1 MKNMGRTRWV
11 SSVRVC
17 CITNFYSNLEHL
29 CEEGAKFTFG
39 YFGLVVVAALLATG
53 GLLANSIPVI
63 IGSMCVAPFLGPSRA
78 VALGGIFR
86 KWKTVGGGLA
96 KQLIGLLAI
105 GSVLGFF
112 VTLAFLRIAPEIT
125 VTPEVIARM
134 LPTLTSVYLA
144 VFVALAS
151 GAAASLAL
159 IASPKIISDPWHEL
173 LDVMIGAEIAVS
185 LIPPAA
191 VVGIGLAFGRA
202 DMAVQSLTLLV
213 INVVCLDIFSIPV
226 LYFRGVGLEPLR
238 IEKKIKDAAEKT
250 VKDVAEEDGIF
261 TEVILHCDETADV
274 VAQVQTTG
282 AHNDMFPLLARRIS
296 EEIKK
301 ETGFS
306 NSVKVMIVP
315 VSTYSS

>member
-1 MKNMGRTRWV
+1 M
-11 SSVRVC
+11 RVC
-17 CITNFYSNLEHL
+17 CVINFYSNLERL
-29 CEEGAKFTFG
+29 CEEGAEFTFG
-39 YFGLVVVAALLATG
+39 FFGLVVVAALLATG

-78 VALGGIFR
+78 IALGGIFR
-86 KWKTVGGGLA
+86 KWNTVGRGLA

-112 VTLAFLRIAPEIT
+112 VTLAFLRFAPEIT
-125 VTPEVIARM
+125 VTSEVFART
-134 LPTLTSVYLA
+134 LPRLTSVYFA

-159 IASPKIISDPWHEL
+159 IASPRIISDTWHQL

-191 VVGIGLAFGRA
+191 VVGIGLAFGIA
-202 DMAVQSLTLLV
+202 EMAIQALTLLL
-213 INVVCLDIFSIPV
+213 INLVCLNIFSIPF
-226 LYFRGVGLEPLR
+226 LYLRGVGLEPLR
-238 IEKKIKDAAEKT
+238 IEKKIRDAAEKT
-250 VKDVAEEDGIF
+250 VKAVAEVDEIF
-261 TEVILHCDETADV
+261 TEIILRCDDRADV
-274 VAQVQTTG
+274 SVRLQTTG
-282 AHNDMFPLLARRIS
+282 IHDDVVPSLARRIS

-315 VSTYSS
+315 VCTYRS

>member
-1 MKNMGRTRWV
+1 M
-11 SSVRVC
+11 RVC
-17 CITNFYSNLEHL
+17 CVKNFYLNLEHL
-29 CEEGAKFTFG
+29 CEEGAEFTFG
-39 YFGLVVVAALLATG
+39 FFGLVVVAALLATG
-53 GLLANSIPVI
+53 GLISNSIPVI
-63 IGSMCVAPFLGPSRA
+63 IGSMLVAPFLSPSRA

-86 KWKTVGGGLA
+86 KWKTVGRGLA
-96 KQLIGLLAI
+96 KQLTGLLAV

-112 VTLAFLRIAPEIT
+112 VTLGFLRIAPEIT

-159 IASPKIISDPWHEL
+159 IASPRIISDTWHQL

-191 VVGIGLAFGRA
+191 VVGIGLAFGLA
-202 DMAVQSLTLLV
+202 DMAIQSLSLLI
-213 INVVCLDIFSIPV
+213 INLVCLNIFSIPV
-226 LYFRGVGLEPLR
+226 LYLRGVGLEPLR
-238 IEKKIKDAAEKT
+238 IEKKIRDVAEKT
-250 VKDVAEEDGIF
+250 VKDVSEEDGIF
-261 TEVILHCDETADV
+261 IEIILHCDETADV
-274 VAQVQTTG
+274 FVRLQTTG
-282 AHNDMFPLLARRIS
+282 IDNDVVPLLARRIS
-296 EEIKK
+296 EDIKK

-306 NSVKVMIVP
+306 NNVEVTTVP

>member
-1 MKNMGRTRWV
+1 
-11 SSVRVC
+11 VRVC
-17 CITNFYSNLEHL
+17 CITNFYHNLELL
-29 CEEGAKFTFG
+29 CEEGAEFTYG

-53 GLLANSIPVI
+53 GLLANSIPVV

-78 VALGGIFR
+78 ICIGGIFR
-86 KWKTVGGGLA
+86 KWNTVGRGLA

-159 IASPKIISDPWHEL
+159 IASPRIISESWHQL

-191 VVGIGLAFGRA
+191 VVGIGLAFGHV
-202 DMAVQSLTLLV
+202 DMAIQSLTLLL
-213 INVVCLDIFSIPV
+213 INLVCLNIFSIPV
-226 LYFRGVGLEPLR
+226 LYFRGVGAKPLH
-238 IEKKIKDAAEKT
+238 IEKKIRETTEKTAKDAG
-250 VKDVAEEDGIF
+250 EEGEIF
-261 TEVILHCDETADV
+261 TEVILRCDEAADV
-274 VAQVQTTG
+274 FVRLQTSG
-282 AHNDMFPLLARRIS
+282 SNKDLVPLLARKIS
-296 EEIKK
+296 LEIKK
-301 ETGFS
+301 ETGYS
-306 NSVKVMIVP
+306 NNVKVIVIP
-315 VSTYSS
+315 TSTFSC